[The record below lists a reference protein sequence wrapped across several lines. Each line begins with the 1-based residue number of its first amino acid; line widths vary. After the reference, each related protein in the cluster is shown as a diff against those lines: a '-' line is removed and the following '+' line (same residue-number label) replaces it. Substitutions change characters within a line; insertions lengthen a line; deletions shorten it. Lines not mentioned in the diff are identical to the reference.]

1 MQHVTFPYVR
11 IKTINSFELGGGQ
24 MSEPSDP
31 KSRADVTQ
39 FLIGY
44 GKGDRSALDEML
56 PLVYSELKRLAS
68 YYLNREREGHTL
80 QTTALVHEA
89 YLRLIDQKQVNWKNR
104 SQFLGLAAEMMR
116 RILVNHA
123 RDRAAGK
130 RGGGAK
136 RVSLSVADGSANQPD
151 VDLIA
156 LDQAL
161 TELSEL
167 DNRKARIVELKFF
180 GGMTTEET
188 AELLEIST
196 ATVERE
202 WVHARAWLFRAIKGS
217 AEATNKDQ

>member
-1 MQHVTFPYVR
+1 
-11 IKTINSFELGGGQ
+11 

-31 KSRADVTQ
+31 NSRATVTQ
-39 FLIGY
+39 LLIGY
-44 GKGDRSALDEML
+44 SKGERSALDEML
-56 PLVYSELKRLAS
+56 PLVYNELKRLAS

-89 YLRLIDQKQVNWKNR
+89 YLRLVDQQQVNWKNR
-104 SQFLGLAAEMMR
+104 SQFLGLAAQMMR

-123 RDRAAGK
+123 RDRAVQK
-130 RGGGAK
+130 RGGDAK
-136 RVSLSVADGSANQPD
+136 RVSLSLVGSEDQPD

-167 DNRKARIVELKFF
+167 DSRKARIVELKFF

-188 AELLEIST
+188 AEVLEIST

-202 WVHARAWLFRAIKGS
+202 WMHARAWLYRAISG
-217 AEATNKDQ
+217 NQ

>member
-1 MQHVTFPYVR
+1 
-11 IKTINSFELGGGQ
+11 

-31 KSRADVTQ
+31 NSRAAVTQ
-39 FLIGY
+39 LLIGY

-56 PLVYSELKRLAS
+56 PLVYNELKRLAS
-68 YYLNREREGHTL
+68 FYLNREREGHTL

-136 RVSLSVADGSANQPD
+136 RVSLSMADGSANKPD

-188 AELLEIST
+188 AELLEVST

-202 WVHARAWLFRAIKGS
+202 WVHARAWLFRAIKGTES
-217 AEATNKDQ
+217 